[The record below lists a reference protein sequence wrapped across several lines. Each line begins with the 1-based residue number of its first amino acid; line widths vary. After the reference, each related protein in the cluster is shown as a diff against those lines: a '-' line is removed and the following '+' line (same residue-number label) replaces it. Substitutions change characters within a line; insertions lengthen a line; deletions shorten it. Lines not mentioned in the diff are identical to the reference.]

1 MIICELGFEEPDKNP
16 RYSFREVDFYAF
28 VPYQSQIKYG
38 VKSHRLSLRKN
49 LEENKFEVYRYYYD
63 EKREEIAFSGEFEM
77 ALEFAN
83 KETNKFWGFFGYREK
98 DKPCSHKYP
107 NIDTYFC
114 PKGDEKNVL

>member
-1 MIICELGFEEPDKNP
+1 MVVE
-16 RYSFREVDFYAF
+16 
-28 VPYQSQIKYG
+28 YG
-38 VKSHRLSLRKN
+38 YKHRCWIN
-49 LEENKFEVYRYYYD
+49 D

-107 NIDTYFC
+107 NIDTFFC
-114 PKGDEKNVL
+114 PKRR